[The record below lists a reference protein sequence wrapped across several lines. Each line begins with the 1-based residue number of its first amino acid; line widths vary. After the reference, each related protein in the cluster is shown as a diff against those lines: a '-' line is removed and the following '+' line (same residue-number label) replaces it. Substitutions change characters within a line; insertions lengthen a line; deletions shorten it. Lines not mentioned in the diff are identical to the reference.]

1 MRFRRNVKEEK
12 LFRWVAIGALV
23 LLGVLLIVYGIT
35 RNHDLLD
42 LIVPAFLVPPLSF
55 FVSYT
60 LRRDFVELNEN
71 QIVFINGNGRDIK
84 IDISDVEAILIPSPQ
99 ALKKKRK
106 DNPIIIVRREI
117 KNIISYSAEIET
129 YIKEN
134 VKVDIAYYDDYGQA
148 IK

>member
-1 MRFRRNVKEEK
+1 M
-12 LFRWVAIGALV
+12 
-23 LLGVLLIVYGIT
+23 LGVLLIVYGIT